1 MNNKEYLNEEEYQK
15 NAKKLKK
22 IGLIVLIV
30 GIVVLIL
37 GSVLAIVGFV
47 GFGNSPMQAFG
58 AEYVD
63 HGVVR
68 DVAGSAMKNMVIIII
83 GSLLSMVGL
92 GVSAVGGV
100 LMFVAHG
107 REIRTFT
114 TQQVMPIAQE
124 GIDKMTPTV
133 SNAAGSVAKSV
144 SRGIAEGK
152 KEANKDDGIESL

>member
-1 MNNKEYLNEEEYQK
+1 MDNKEYLSEEEYQK

-22 IGLIVLIV
+22 VGLIVLII
-30 GIVVLIL
+30 GIVVLVV
-37 GSVLAIVGFV
+37 GTVLAIVGFV

-58 AEYVD
+58 SDYVD
-63 HGVVR
+63 EGVVR
-68 DVAGSAMKNMVIIII
+68 GVAGSAMENMVVMII

-92 GVSAVGGV
+92 GVSAVGGI

-107 REIRTFT
+107 REIKSFT

-144 SRGIAEGK
+144 SKGIAEGK
-152 KEANKDDGIESL
+152 KEANNEDIESL

>member
-1 MNNKEYLNEEEYQK
+1 MDNKEYLSEEEYQK

-22 IGLIVLIV
+22 VGLIVLII
-30 GIVVLIL
+30 GIVVLVVGTI
-37 GSVLAIVGFV
+37 LAIVGLV

-58 AEYVD
+58 SDYVD
-63 HGVVR
+63 EGVVR
-68 DVAGSAMKNMVIIII
+68 GVAGSAMKNMVVMII

-92 GVSAVGGV
+92 GTSAVGGI

-107 REIRTFT
+107 REIKSFT

-133 SNAAGSVAKSV
+133 SNAAESVAKSV
-144 SRGIAEGK
+144 SKGIAEGK
-152 KEANKDDGIESL
+152 KEANNDDIESL

>member
-1 MNNKEYLNEEEYQK
+1 MDNKEYLSEEEYQK

-22 IGLIVLIV
+22 VGLIVLII
-30 GIVVLIL
+30 GIVVLVVGTI
-37 GSVLAIVGFV
+37 LAIVGLV

-58 AEYVD
+58 SDYVD
-63 HGVVR
+63 EGVVR
-68 DVAGSAMKNMVIIII
+68 GVAGSAMKNMVVMII

-92 GVSAVGGV
+92 GASAVGGI

-107 REIRTFT
+107 REIKSFT

-133 SNAAGSVAKSV
+133 SNAAESVAKSV
-144 SRGIAEGK
+144 SKGIAEGK
-152 KEANKDDGIESL
+152 KEASNDDIESL